1 MKIALQ
7 QLPNLLAAIPMT
19 LALTALSFTIG
30 VIGGLPLMLLRRSR
44 FVIVRSPV
52 VAVIDLIRGV
62 PVIAWLFLIFFGIAS
77 GAVKLS
83 PFVSSVAALGLVM
96 SAVMAEIYRAG
107 VMAIDRGQWE
117 AGRALGLREARLF
130 TAIVWPQAVRV
141 AIPPSASAL
150 LGLLKDTAVASTVG
164 VSEITYRATL
174 DTQTTYKGLSIF
186 IAAALIYIAL
196 SLPMAVVSRRLDR
209 RLRRGL
215 VLA

>member
-83 PFVSSVAALGLVM
+83 PFVSSIAALGLVM

-107 VMAIDRGQWE
+107 VMAVDRGQWE

-130 TAIVWPQAVRV
+130 TEIVWPQAVRV